1 MKFLK
6 IPTKPCGLPL
16 TEALKRDP
24 TLQKYLIDQ
33 ERRIDLGNTE
43 ALLLYNRLILQE
55 FLSLDFSIP
64 EGFLVPTVCS
74 RWAFLKWVLTN
85 LCSTIDSVKPPTILE
100 IGTGA
105 SAILALMLSKIGC
118 KVEAT
123 EINSK
128 AYKSA
133 QENVNINKLHIKLI
147 FVNNQ
152 ILEGLFQSLN
162 KYDAIVTN
170 PPQYDKH
177 YYDSIVKRGF
187 MGNELELVGG
197 KKGHEF
203 IERLLEE
210 LTSFNNPPVVYF
222 QLTQIK
228 LHSTLL
234 KIFKRKNYDCIWKSN
249 TIGTRSRYYYRVNV
263 NLNS

>member
-1 MKFLK
+1 MNFLK
-6 IPTKPCGLPL
+6 LPTKPCGFPL
-16 TEALKRDP
+16 KEALKRDP
-24 TLQKYLIDQ
+24 TLQKYLINQ
-33 ERRIDLGNTE
+33 ESRIDLGNTE
-43 ALLLYNRLILQE
+43 ALLLYNRLVLQE

-74 RWAFLKWVLTN
+74 RWAFLEWVITDLSN
-85 LCSTIDSVKPPTILE
+85 IMDREEIPTILE

-123 EINSK
+123 EVNSK

-133 QENVNINKLHIKLI
+133 QKNINSNRLHIKLVI
-147 FVNNQ
+147 VKNQ
-152 ILEGLFQSLN
+152 IIKGIFHSLS
-162 KYDAIVTN
+162 KYNAIITN
-170 PPQYDKH
+170 PPQYDQH
-177 YYDSIVKRGF
+177 YYDSMVKRGF

-210 LTSFNNPPVVYF
+210 VTSFNNPPVVYF

-234 KIFKRKNYDCIWKSN
+234 SMFNRKKYDYIWKSN